1 MMSSHDLVVI
11 WIISGVFILLG
22 VVGIIWG
29 KKEEGT
35 YYGSISDHVDVREY
49 LEHSPDRPEPNALR
63 TGGKISI
70 AVGIVVLLVSL
81 GFRFWGME

>member
-1 MMSSHDLVVI
+1 MMSSNDLIIV

-22 VVGIIWG
+22 VVGLLWG

-35 YYGSISDHVDVREY
+35 YYGSLTEHVDVREY